1 MARPTDFALTSA
13 VRLNKVVLCGGV
25 MGEPNRRTFL
35 SISAAG
41 LCTLVCDGTVLA
53 SLRPDA
59 AQLSSGARR
68 ELANA
73 LNLRLFLENKV
84 ALGLA
89 GVMTMR
95 SVENEIG
102 SYPAAALFLFPFK
115 HNASTADAPAFLPG
129 SAAGSPLLETITM
142 PASGLS
148 PDEYFCHFVLK
159 APWRDFIGFTVG
171 TAIGRGTD
179 KWPWHSNVAIG
190 NDIVGFRWTSSNLN
204 HPWFEG
210 SRWIPENANGLAWRA
225 RIIDGVRRAATLA
238 S

>member
-1 MARPTDFALTSA
+1 M
-13 VRLNKVVLCGGV
+13 
-25 MGEPNRRTFL
+25 EPNRRTFV

-41 LCTLVCDGTVLA
+41 LCTLVCDGAALA

-59 AQLSSGARR
+59 ALFSSVARR
-68 ELANA
+68 EFANA
-73 LNLRLFLENKV
+73 LNLRLFLENKD
-84 ALGLA
+84 AFGLV

-95 SVENEIG
+95 PVESALG

-115 HNASTADAPAFLPG
+115 PNAFSEEAPAFLPG
-129 SAAGSPLLETITM
+129 SAAASPLLQTVTM

-159 APWRDFIGFTVG
+159 APWRNFIGFTVG
-171 TAIGRGTD
+171 AAIGHRMD
-179 KWPWHSNVAIG
+179 RWPWHNNVAIG
-190 NDIVGFRWTSSNLN
+190 KDTVGFRWTSSNLN

-210 SRWIPENANGLAWRA
+210 SRWIPDNDSGAAWRA

>member
-1 MARPTDFALTSA
+1 
-13 VRLNKVVLCGGV
+13 

-41 LCTLVCDGTVLA
+41 LCALYCDGTASA
-53 SLRPDA
+53 SLHPDA
-59 AQLSSGARR
+59 SILSSGAHR

-73 LNLRLFLENKV
+73 LNLRLFLENKD
-84 ALGLA
+84 AFGLA

-95 SVENEIG
+95 PAESAAG
-102 SYPAAALFLFPFK
+102 RYPAAALFLFPFK
-115 HNASTADAPAFLPG
+115 HHASTTDAPAFLPG
-129 SAAGSPLLETITM
+129 SATASPLLKSVTM

-159 APWRDFIGFTVG
+159 TSWQNFIGFTVG
-171 TAIGRGTD
+171 TAIGHGTD
-179 KWPWHSNVAIG
+179 KWPWHSNVAVD

-204 HPWFEG
+204 HPWFKG
-210 SRWIPENANGLAWRA
+210 SRWIPDNENGEAWRA
-225 RIIDGVRRAATLA
+225 RIIDGVRRAATSA

>member
-1 MARPTDFALTSA
+1 
-13 VRLNKVVLCGGV
+13 

-53 SLRPDA
+53 PLRPDEA
-59 AQLSSGARR
+59 LSSGARR

-73 LNLRLFLENKV
+73 LNLRLFLANKD
-84 ALGLA
+84 AFGLA
-89 GVMTMR
+89 GVISMR
-95 SVENEIG
+95 PTESELG
-102 SYPAAALFLFPFK
+102 RYPATALFLFPFK

-129 SAAGSPLLETITM
+129 SAAASPLLETVAM
-142 PASGLS
+142 PASGLC

-159 APWRDFIGFTVG
+159 APWHDFIGFTVG
-171 TAIGRGTD
+171 AAIGHGMD

-190 NDIVGFRWTSSNLN
+190 NDTVGFRWTSSNLN
-204 HPWFEG
+204 HSWFKG
-210 SRWIPENANGLAWRA
+210 SSWISDDENGKAWRA
-225 RIIDGVRRAATLA
+225 RIIAGVRWAATLG

>member
-1 MARPTDFALTSA
+1 
-13 VRLNKVVLCGGV
+13 

-41 LCTLVCDGTVLA
+41 LCTLVGDGTALA
-53 SLRPDA
+53 SLRLDA
-59 AQLSSGARR
+59 ALLSSGARR

-73 LNLRLFLENKV
+73 LNLRLFLASKD

-95 SVENEIG
+95 QVESELG
-102 SYPAAALFLFPFK
+102 RYPAAALFLFPFK

-129 SAAGSPLLETITM
+129 SAAGVPLLETVTM

-159 APWRDFIGFTVG
+159 APWRNFIGFTVG
-171 TAIGRGTD
+171 AAIGHGMD
-179 KWPWHSNVAIG
+179 KWSWHSNVVIG
-190 NDIVGFRWTSSNLN
+190 GDTVGFRWTSSNLN
-204 HPWFEG
+204 HSWFKG
-210 SRWIPENANGLAWRA
+210 SRWIPNNENGLARRA
-225 RIIDGVRRAATLA
+225 QIIDGVRRAATLA